1 MTNAGIF
8 IDTGGIGE
16 PREMM
21 SINAKLKKLADKA
34 TDKGEYAVAAAAAH
48 LLQDIG
54 CVDKQINLVG
64 ALHEVG
70 YLQNSLSPYWK
81 EFRADESAWIE
92 RCLARLVTADHD
104 YWALAA
110 LLGCNGPTT
119 VSIAIDQ
126 GFKSAATRLYE
137 RFDKPKVHVNT
148 LYLAAIGKV
157 LHPVLEVGYDI
168 NAMTNVDVG
177 RARAL
182 CLDNAEW
189 QPGDCLG
196 AGALSLSMQAKLPHG
211 AWRSV
216 STAFETWDA

>member
-1 MTNAGIF
+1 MHIARGIARARK
-8 IDTGGIGE
+8 I
-16 PREMM
+16 M
-21 SINAKLKKLADKA
+21 SISTKLKKLADKA
-34 TDKGEYAVAAAAAH
+34 TDKGEYAVAAATTH
-48 LLQDIG
+48 LLQDID

-81 EFRADESAWIE
+81 EFRTDEAAWIE

-104 YWALAA
+104 YWALAS
-110 LLGCNGPTT
+110 LLGCNGPATI
-119 VSIAIDQ
+119 SIAIYQ
-126 GFKSAATRLYE
+126 GFKSAATRFYE

-148 LYLAAIGKV
+148 LYLTANGKV
-157 LHPVLEVGYDI
+157 LHPILEVGYDI

-182 CLDNAEW
+182 SLENALW

-196 AGALSLSMQAKLPHG
+196 TGGLSISMQAKLPHG

-216 STAFETWDA
+216 WTAFETWDA

>member
-1 MTNAGIF
+1 
-8 IDTGGIGE
+8 
-16 PREMM
+16 M
-21 SINAKLKKLADKA
+21 SINAKLKKLEDKA
-34 TDKGEYAVAAAAAH
+34 MAKGEYAVAAAAAH
-48 LLQDIG
+48 LLQDIV

-64 ALHEVG
+64 AMHEVG
-70 YLQNSLSPYWK
+70 YLQNSFSPYWK

-92 RCLARLVTADHD
+92 RCLSRLVTADHD
-104 YWALAA
+104 YWALAS

-119 VSIAIDQ
+119 VSIAIGL

-148 LYLAAIGKV
+148 LYLTANGKV
-157 LHPVLEVGYDI
+157 LHPVLEIGYDT
-168 NAMTNVDVG
+168 AEMKNVDVG

-182 CLDNAEW
+182 SLENAQW

-196 AGALSLSMQAKLPHG
+196 VGALSLSMQAKLPHG

-216 STAFETWDA
+216 WTAFETWDA

>member
-1 MTNAGIF
+1 MPAFVISYSCFQSVKFSPLRIVPYLAPYCPLGAGSL
-8 IDTGGIGE
+8 TH
-16 PREMM
+16 PRGP
-21 SINAKLKKLADKA
+21 SNNNSA
-34 TDKGEYAVAAAAAH
+34 
-48 LLQDIG
+48 
-54 CVDKQINLVG
+54 NLVG

-119 VSIAIDQ
+119 VSIAIGQ

-137 RFDKPKVHVNT
+137 RFDKPNVHVNT

-157 LHPVLEVGYDI
+157 LHPVLEIGYDTNVMI
-168 NAMTNVDVG
+168 NVDVG

-189 QPGDCLG
+189 QPGDSLG
-196 AGALSLSMQAKLPHG
+196 AGGLSISMQAKLPHG

-216 STAFETWDA
+216 CTAFETWDA

>member
-21 SINAKLKKLADKA
+21 SINAKLKKLEDKA
-34 TDKGEYAVAAAAAH
+34 MSKGEYAVAAAAAH

-54 CVDKQINLVG
+54 CMDKQINLVG
-64 ALHEVG
+64 ALQEVG

-81 EFRADESAWIE
+81 EFRADESAWKE

-104 YWALAA
+104 YWALAS

-119 VSIAIDQ
+119 ISIAIGL

-137 RFDKPKVHVNT
+137 RFDKPKVHVDT
-148 LYLAAIGKV
+148 LYITANGEV

-168 NAMTNVDVG
+168 KDMKTVDVG

-182 CLDNAEW
+182 SLKNKQW
-189 QPGDCLG
+189 QPGDRLG
-196 AGALSLSMQAKLPHG
+196 DGGLSLSMQAKLPHG

-216 STAFETWDA
+216 WTAFRTWDA